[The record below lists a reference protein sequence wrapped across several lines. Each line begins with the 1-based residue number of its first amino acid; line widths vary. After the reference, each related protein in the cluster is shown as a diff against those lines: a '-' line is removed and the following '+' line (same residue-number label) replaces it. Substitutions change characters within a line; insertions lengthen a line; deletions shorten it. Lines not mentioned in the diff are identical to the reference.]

1 MNRLDFIQDNTPREK
16 HKPTTSKETTGN
28 SEEDIMGHPDYRG
41 LRDTPEEDIVNRQEE
56 YYRQMMR
63 LQMEYNPT
71 NSNPYINQYI
81 NQYEQQLQQL
91 RNQQLEQQARYHQQ
105 LEQQARYQ
113 QQQMYIDFG
122 RANASYVGMDFG
134 GFTTATGT
142 AGTAGAVPSGTT
154 FIINEANPP
163 PAVATP
169 PTTTSAL
176 KRLERLF
183 KSFAKGSARKT
194 ALNSHETEGDKY
206 E

>member
-41 LRDTPEEDIVNRQEE
+41 TRNTPEDNLSDLVNRQEE
-56 YYRQMMR
+56 YHRQMMR
-63 LQMEYNPT
+63 LQMEYDPT

-91 RNQQLEQQARYHQQ
+91 RNQQLDLQARYQ
-105 LEQQARYQ
+105 YQ
-113 QQQMYIDFG
+113 QQQMYADFG